1 MTGDVPQIFT
11 STYAANTV
19 PMGSLSAGM
28 GVASSNQ
35 LARHLYSGSHQWH
48 GSEYEKD
55 DDPFRRIK
63 FLQQQQIAIQTNKE
77 KDTMARKLRIVQVFI
92 ADTDE
97 NIPLEKAILFKG
109 EQKLTDSTDQE
120 LFFEIDI
127 KTILDDFNKFRV
139 TVINK
144 KVKERTE
151 YLEPVKIRDLKMTV
165 VNIAEF

>member
-1 MTGDVPQIFT
+1 MTRDVPQILT

-19 PMGSLSAGM
+19 PMGSFGAGT
-28 GVASSNQ
+28 GIATSNQ
-35 LARHLYSGSHQWH
+35 LVPPIYSRAQWE
-48 GSEYEKD
+48 GDAIEN
-55 DDPFRRIK
+55 DPFRRIK
-63 FLQQQQIAIQTNKE
+63 FLQQQQIVAQTNKE

-97 NIPLEKAILFKG
+97 NIPLDRAILFKG
-109 EQKLTDSTDQE
+109 DQKLTDSTDQE

-127 KTILDDFNKFRV
+127 KTILDTFNKFRV
-139 TVINK
+139 TVLNK